1 MVFGAGPWEID
12 ASAFGDYAATFA
24 PRSEV
29 SEVRQALRP
38 ETERYT
44 ALICDVE
51 LRQGWTSTRPL
62 SRAFGGI
69 KGDRDVRLK
78 TADGFETRLKQRGS
92 VRVVRG
98 LLPSSVQDG
107 FVEGVDARS
116 HFDHSGRGAPELR

>member
-51 LRQGWTSTRPL
+51 LRQGWTSTRPHPE
-62 SRAFGGI
+62 
-69 KGDRDVRLK
+69 RL
-78 TADGFETRLKQRGS
+78 EGS
-92 VRVVRG
+92 KVTG
-98 LLPSSVQDG
+98 TYG
-107 FVEGVDARS
+107 
-116 HFDHSGRGAPELR
+116 